1 MKKFLPHI
9 AVTLFVMQLLLML
22 VSWLLSAAFPESGIR
37 SLLSSEGLRWF
48 FGHFSHQLATPVL
61 LCLLLLTMA
70 YGVFRRSG
78 ILSYHASFR
87 ERRALTMTLLL
98 AVVAV
103 AVILL
108 LTAVPHAVML
118 SAMGTLWPSPFSRA
132 LLPMLC
138 FIVIALTAF
147 YGIMAGYLN
156 NLSDVYDALLDG
168 IRQGAPL
175 LLFYLL
181 IAQLYLSV
189 CYTLPVGIPS

>member
-1 MKKFLPHI
+1 MPHI
-9 AVTLFVMQLLLML
+9 AITLFLTQLLLML

-61 LCLLLLTMA
+61 LCLLLVIMA
-70 YGVFRRSG
+70 YGVFRRCG
-78 ILSYHASFR
+78 ALSYQATFR

-98 AVVAV
+98 AVVALV
-103 AVILL
+103 LILL
-108 LTAVPHAVML
+108 LMAIPHAVML

-156 NLSDVYDALLDG
+156 NLTDVYDALLYG

-181 IAQLYLSV
+181 IAQLFLSV
-189 CYTLPVGIPS
+189 CYTLPVGIYN

>member
-1 MKKFLPHI
+1 MKKILPHI
-9 AVTLFVMQLLLML
+9 AVTLFVAQLLLML
-22 VSWLLSAAFPESGIR
+22 VSWLLSAAFPDSGIR

-48 FGHFSHQLATPVL
+48 FGHFSHQLATPLL

-70 YGVFRRSG
+70 YGVFRRCG
-78 ILSYHASFR
+78 ILTYRATFR

-156 NLSDVYDALLDG
+156 NLSDVYDALLYG

-181 IAQLYLSV
+181 IAQLFLSV
-189 CYTLPVGIPS
+189 CYTLPVGI

>member
-1 MKKFLPHI
+1 
-9 AVTLFVMQLLLML
+9 ML
-22 VSWLLSAAFPESGIR
+22 VSWLLSAAFPDSDIR

-48 FGHFSHQLATPVL
+48 FGHFSHQLATPLL

-78 ILSYHASFR
+78 ILSYRATFR

-156 NLSDVYDALLDG
+156 NLSDVYDALLYG

-181 IAQLYLSV
+181 IAQLFLSV
-189 CYTLPVGIPS
+189 CYTLPVGI

>member
-1 MKKFLPHI
+1 MKKILPHI
-9 AVTLFVMQLLLML
+9 AVTLFVAQLLLML
-22 VSWLLSAAFPESGIR
+22 VSWLLSAAFPDSGIR

-48 FGHFSHQLATPVL
+48 FGHFSHQLATPLL

-78 ILSYHASFR
+78 ILTYRATFR

-138 FIVIALTAF
+138 FIVIALAAF

-156 NLSDVYDALLDG
+156 NLSDVYDALLYG

-181 IAQLYLSV
+181 IAQLFLSV
-189 CYTLPVGIPS
+189 CYTLPVGI

>member
-1 MKKFLPHI
+1 MKRFLPHI
-9 AVTLFVMQLLLML
+9 ALTLFVAQLLLML
-22 VSWLLSAAFPESGIR
+22 VSWLLSAAFPDSGIR

-61 LCLLLLTMA
+61 LCLLLLIMA
-70 YGVFRRSG
+70 YGIFRRCG
-78 ILSYHASFR
+78 ILSYHSSFR

-103 AVILL
+103 ILMLL

-138 FIVIALTAF
+138 FIVIALSAF
-147 YGIMAGYLN
+147 YGLMAGYLSN
-156 NLSDVYDALLDG
+156 FSDVYDALLDG
-168 IRQGAPL
+168 IRQGAPF

-181 IAQLYLSV
+181 IAQLYLSL
-189 CYTLPVGIPS
+189 CYTLPTIF

>member
-1 MKKFLPHI
+1 MPHI
-9 AVTLFVMQLLLML
+9 AVTLFVAQLLLML
-22 VSWLLSAAFPESGIR
+22 VSWLLSAAFPDSGIR

-48 FGHFSHQLATPVL
+48 FGHFSHQLATPLL

-70 YGVFRRSG
+70 YGVFRRCG
-78 ILSYHASFR
+78 ILTYRATFR

-156 NLSDVYDALLDG
+156 NLSDVYDALLYG

-181 IAQLYLSV
+181 IAQLFLSV
-189 CYTLPVGIPS
+189 CYTLPVGI

>member
-1 MKKFLPHI
+1 MPHI
-9 AVTLFVMQLLLML
+9 AVTLFVAQLLLML
-22 VSWLLSAAFPESGIR
+22 VSWLLSAAFPDSGIR

-48 FGHFSHQLATPVL
+48 FGHFSHQLATPLL

-78 ILSYHASFR
+78 ILTYRATFR

-108 LTAVPHAVML
+108 LTAIPHAVML

-156 NLSDVYDALLDG
+156 NLSDVYDALLYG

-181 IAQLYLSV
+181 IAQLFLSV
-189 CYTLPVGIPS
+189 CYTLPVGIYN